1 MSSTGIHKVV
11 IVKYKLQDTTLLSR
25 VPVPEPK
32 PELEPEPKL
41 LPHPQ
46 LGMARGIPRP
56 SILEVPELFSGIDF
70 ITPRLLE
77 SSPKFAEDLENTE
90 FPF

>member
-1 MSSTGIHKVV
+1 M
-11 IVKYKLQDTTLLSR
+11 KYKLQDTTLLSR

-56 SILEVPELFSGIDF
+56 SILEVPDLLSLLDSPRNKFYHSSAPRILAKIRSG
-70 ITPRLLE
+70 PR
-77 SSPKFAEDLENTE
+77 KY
-90 FPF
+90 